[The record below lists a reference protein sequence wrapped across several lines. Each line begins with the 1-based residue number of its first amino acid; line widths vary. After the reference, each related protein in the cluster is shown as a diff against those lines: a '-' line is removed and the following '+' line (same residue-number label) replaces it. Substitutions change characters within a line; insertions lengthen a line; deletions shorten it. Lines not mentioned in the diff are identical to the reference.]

1 MHRLGLLRPTAAPP
15 PTRAPA
21 GPSAARPTRPATAC
35 GRTSR
40 APRSTGGPGPRAR
53 RRPGGRPAPRA
64 PSGSAGAASP
74 YTPGG
79 TPPRSQGPAG
89 RTARPD
95 LGGPRLPRVDRLAGT
110 PGLPRRPRR
119 PGPALVDALLL
130 RLRLGLGRPRLR
142 LRGRRRPLRLGVQ
155 LLQRPR
161 ADLQD
166 HVQGLIPGPRVL
178 PREVTLTGRL
188 PRLVGRDLEDAPL
201 LRPVHPLDLPIPI
214 ERPVHARPRVAGLDL
229 RPLVLRLRG
238 LRLGRP
244 PAGLLRHFAP
254 PGCRPLAPPAGP
266 LTCGFGT
273 RSL

>member
-1 MHRLGLLRPTAAPP
+1 MLAALG
-15 PTRAPA
+15 
-21 GPSAARPTRPATAC
+21 C
-35 GRTSR
+35 GRSCFFF
-40 APRSTGGPGPRAR
+40 SSR
-53 RRPGGRPAPRA
+53 RRHTRSLRDWSSDVCSSDLPR
-64 PSGSAGAASP
+64 
-74 YTPGG
+74 
-79 TPPRSQGPAG
+79 GPALP
-89 RTARPD
+89 ARSALPD

-119 PGPALVDALLL
+119 PGPSLVDA
-130 RLRLGLGRPRLR
+130 RL
-142 LRGRRRPLRLGVQ
+142 
-155 LLQRPR
+155 
-161 ADLQD
+161 
-166 HVQGLIPGPRVL
+166 L